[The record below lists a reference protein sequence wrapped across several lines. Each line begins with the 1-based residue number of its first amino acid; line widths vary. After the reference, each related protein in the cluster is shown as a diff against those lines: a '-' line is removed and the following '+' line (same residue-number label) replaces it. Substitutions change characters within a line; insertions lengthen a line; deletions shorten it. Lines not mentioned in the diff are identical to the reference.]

1 MPVPP
6 ECFQVVTSPVA
17 GDVGGIVVESFIEI
31 GEGRG
36 GVSTEEVLGSFDRN
50 FLAVYEEELADRW
63 MEVVDEIVV
72 VGGSRMEDI
81 GTDAEALAGQ
91 EGNGESVAIVGA
103 EVLDPTDLYGAI
115 EFGQAGRNAAVPS
128 AENGDAVAGGL
139 GRDVAIDLA
148 DASNEPANKKQT
160 LGAVSLFGTGLG
172 IGGSDTGE
180 LVAVQ
185 AGDGEASAPEESG
198 VSLAR

>member
-1 MPVPP
+1 
-6 ECFQVVTSPVA
+6 VTSPVA

-36 GVSTEEVLGSFDRN
+36 GVSTEEVLGSLDWN
-50 FLAVYEEELADRW
+50 LLAVYEEELADRW

-72 VGGSRMEDI
+72 GGSTRIEDI
-81 GTDAEALAGQ
+81 GADAEALAGQ

-103 EVLDPTDLYGAI
+103 EILDPTDLGGAV
-115 EFGQAGRNAAVPS
+115 ELGQTGWNAAVVG

-139 GRDVAIDLA
+139 GCDVAIDLA
-148 DASNEPANKKQT
+148 DASNETTDEKQT
-160 LGAVSLFGTGLG
+160 LGAVSRFGTGLG

-185 AGDGEASAPEESG
+185 AGDGEASALEESG
-198 VSLAR
+198 ASLAR

>member
-103 EVLDPTDLYGAI
+103 EVS
-115 EFGQAGRNAAVPS
+115 R
-128 AENGDAVAGGL
+128 
-139 GRDVAIDLA
+139 
-148 DASNEPANKKQT
+148 
-160 LGAVSLFGTGLG
+160 
-172 IGGSDTGE
+172 SD
-180 LVAVQ
+180 
-185 AGDGEASAPEESG
+185 
-198 VSLAR
+198 